1 LILYV
6 LLEVIKSDLYTVSI
20 SPYLRELKLKIP
32 VYRQLRIFDRK
43 IRITILGNSGVG
55 KTTLINRMKGTDVRT
70 IASEKTLDI
79 NIEEKNIRLQSS
91 ETYPWYHP
99 EKYRRYRIRAID
111 NPGEYSLRRHWR
123 EVLRNFIT
131 DGMLFLLDPQQSVEI
146 QRVAM
151 EDAYNYFLDSLDLD
165 PDKADRKAKTK
176 KYIFHFVVNKCDT
189 FQSDFRQKSNFILSP
204 KIKEDAVEF
213 LSIFSPTIDAF
224 KETFPQS
231 KFGISYLSALYSPYN
246 EIDKLFE
253 ILKVYLYQ
261 SEGYQEIISELL

>member
-1 LILYV
+1 MFKA
-6 LLEVIKSDLYTVSI
+6 IKSGLYIVSI
-20 SPYLRELKLKIP
+20 STNLRELQLKTP
-32 VYRQLRIFDRK
+32 VYRWLPIFDRK
-43 IRITILGNSGVG
+43 IRITILGNTGVG
-55 KTTLINRMKGTDVRT
+55 KTTLIDRMKGTDVKT
-70 IASEKTLDI
+70 VVSEKTLDI

-91 ETYPWYHP
+91 ESYPWYHP

-111 NPGEYSLRRHWR
+111 NPGEYTLRRHWR
-123 EVLRNFIT
+123 EVLRNFTT

-146 QRVAM
+146 QRGAM

-165 PDKADRKAKTK
+165 PDKADNKAKSK

-189 FQSDFRQKSNFILSP
+189 FKTDKSTDFIQTP

-213 LSIFSPTIDAF
+213 LSIFGPIIDAF
-224 KETFPQS
+224 KETFPLS

-253 ILKVYLYQ
+253 IFKVYIFQ
-261 SEGYQEIISELL
+261 SESYPTILE